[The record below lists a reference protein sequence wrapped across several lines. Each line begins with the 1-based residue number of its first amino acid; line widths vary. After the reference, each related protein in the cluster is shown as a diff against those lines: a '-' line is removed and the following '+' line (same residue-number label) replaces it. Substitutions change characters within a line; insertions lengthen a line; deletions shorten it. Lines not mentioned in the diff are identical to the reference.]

1 MFLDDDLL
9 DSPSRDI
16 NQKMPPALATFEKY
30 MFPTI
35 YIIQYICL
43 LQLATAKGFEGIFG
57 ILIGGSLLFFTGVW
71 QVIGGLLAILTNPE
85 DKQRRLYFIAAIG
98 DLALLFLCLFVGIYE
113 LAFVLAFVTSHFLAW
128 FYWYLAK
135 KDSDLRQS
143 ILQNR

>member
-16 NQKMPPALATFEKY
+16 NQKMPPAVATFEKY
-30 MFPTI
+30 MFPII

-43 LQLATAKGFEGIFG
+43 LQITTAPGYNAIFG

-71 QVIGGLLAILTNPE
+71 QLIGGLLAILTNPE
-85 DKQRRLYFIAAIG
+85 DKQRRLYFIAAIS
-98 DLALLFLCLFVGIYE
+98 DLALLFLCLFVGVYE
-113 LAFVLAFVTSHFLAW
+113 LAFVLAFVTSHLLAW
-128 FYWYLAK
+128 FYWYLSK